1 LRAVLFQAGLAFL
14 AADADAVVPHVGTD
28 SRVYLPAG
36 DGAFAA
42 TIVGARTTDGQQH
55 FIYARAGTW
64 LSAAML
70 KPDQIPLPRAASAER
85 TVALALWLPESHSPV
100 AIPALPKL
108 TPEGEAAPT
117 VKGVPSLPSEPTC
130 LQQTEGEHR
139 QVNPHGTLYPV
150 RGDARNHSSPK
161 YESALRALELS
172 DRYDPITEIIA
183 RRIIEAAQTGLRD
196 PDSLCATAIKDLRVQ
211 LGLGTNYRF
220 IPLTSH
226 EGRK

>member
-1 LRAVLFQAGLAFL
+1 
-14 AADADAVVPHVGTD
+14 
-28 SRVYLPAG
+28 
-36 DGAFAA
+36 
-42 TIVGARTTDGQQH
+42 
-55 FIYARAGTW
+55 
-64 LSAAML
+64 
-70 KPDQIPLPRAASAER
+70 
-85 TVALALWLPESHSPV
+85 
-100 AIPALPKL
+100 IPALPKL

-196 PDSLCATAIKDLRVQ
+196 PDSLCATAIKDLRV
-211 LGLGTNYRF
+211 
-220 IPLTSH
+220 P
-226 EGRK
+226 